1 MNDMKNIAK
10 SLFDLK
16 GSNSFIQISSPL
28 DPRGYLDLYGEDP
41 EKEYQLS
48 DEKESFTYHALACFF
63 DHISFIL
70 DEDIDCI
77 LTAGEEGIQLMIIS
91 EGDTEPST
99 ENLIKTQDDLINAVS
114 AFISASKSDKEA
126 DGR

>member
-16 GSNSFIQISSPL
+16 EDNSFIQISSPL

-41 EKEYQLS
+41 EKEYQLG
-48 DEKESFTYHALACFF
+48 DEKKSFTYHALACFF
-63 DHISFIL
+63 DHISFII

-77 LTAGEEGIQLMIIS
+77 LTPKENGIQLIIIS
-91 EGDTEPST
+91 EGDAESSI
-99 ENLIKTQDDLINAVS
+99 EKLIKTQDDLIAAVS
-114 AFISASKSDKEA
+114 AFISASKSGKEA
-126 DGR
+126 DEE

>member
-16 GSNSFIQISSPL
+16 EDNSFIQISSPL

-41 EKEYQLS
+41 EKEYQLG
-48 DEKESFTYHALACFF
+48 DKEKSFTYHALACFF

-77 LTAGEEGIQLMIIS
+77 LTPGEEGIKLMIIS
-91 EGDTEPST
+91 EGDAEPST
-99 ENLIKTQDDLINAVS
+99 EKLIKTQDDLITAVS
-114 AFISASKSDKEA
+114 AFISASKNGKEA
-126 DGR
+126 DGE